1 MTAEAAEEFLAA
13 LPADQAAL
21 LLAARGRY
29 DPGRPEMR
37 RAPDGTRRPVGDA
50 EVIPIGQARS
60 ALAANGSYLP
70 RSVQELMQ
78 GMTAKEW
85 AAHCARLMAETE
97 AEATAAAQAARKAN
111 RYASYLR
118 RRNPKY
124 ASASYDMLRA
134 DQQHGGKV
142 ARWWTSPWRPRSLF
156 MTGLSRTGKT
166 TAAYAIANEAH
177 ESGAWVEVFT
187 EAELAR
193 LLKSDEADAVWS
205 RVIGCEL
212 LFLDDW
218 GRARATDWWK
228 EQLHLLLEIRFSRE
242 GDGHRQL
249 VTANTPSGQGEAYAE
264 LVDRY
269 GDPIVERV
277 IDGGG
282 ILMFDGERIRK
293 ILEDW

>member
-1 MTAEAAEEFLAA
+1 MTTSAEAFLAT
-13 LPADQAAL
+13 LPPEQVAM
-21 LLAARGRY
+21 LLADRDRS

-37 RAPDGTRRPVGDA
+37 RAPDGSRREVGDA
-50 EVIPIGQARS
+50 EVIPIERARGV
-60 ALAANGSYLP
+60 LAVKGATLP
-70 RSVQELMQ
+70 ESV
-78 GMTAKEW
+78 KK
-85 AAHCARLMAETE
+85 LMAEMKPDEWKAYCDRLVAQTE
-97 AEATAAAQAARKAN
+97 EEAAEAAAEARKAN

-118 RRNPKY
+118 RRNKQY
-124 ASASYDMLRA
+124 ANASYDMLRP
-134 DQQHGGKV
+134 DQRHGGKV
-142 ARWWTSPWRPRSLF
+142 ARWWTSPHRPRSLL

-177 ESGAWVEVFT
+177 EAGAWVEVFT
-187 EAELAR
+187 ELDLAQ
-193 LLKSDEADAVWS
+193 LLRGDEADAVWA
-205 RVIGCEL
+205 RAIGCEL

-228 EQLHLLLEIRFSRE
+228 ERLQELFEVRFARQS
-242 GDGHRQL
+242 DGHRLL
-249 VTANTPSGQGEAYAE
+249 VTANTPQDKGEAYAE

-293 ILEDW
+293 IVEDW

>member
-1 MTAEAAEEFLAA
+1 MTTEVAEEFLAA

-21 LLAARGRY
+21 LLADRDRH
-29 DPGRPEMR
+29 DPGGPETR
-37 RAPDGTRRPVGDA
+37 RAPDGTRRAVGDA
-50 EVIPIGQARS
+50 EVIPIVQARS
-60 ALAANGSYLP
+60 VLAAKGSHLP
-70 RSVQELMQ
+70 DSVQELMK
-78 GMTAKEW
+78 GMTPDEW
-85 AAHCARLMAETE
+85 KAHCDRLVAETE
-97 AEATAAAQAARKAN
+97 AAAAEAAAAARKAN

-118 RRNPKY
+118 RRNPEY
-124 ASASYDMLRA
+124 ANASYAMLRP
-134 DQQHGGKV
+134 DQRHGGKV
-142 ARWWTSPWRPRSLF
+142 ARWWTSPSRPRSLL
-156 MTGLSRTGKT
+156 MTGMSRTGKT

-187 EAELAR
+187 EVELAR
-193 LLKSDEADAVWS
+193 LLKSDQAEATWA

-228 EQLHLLLEIRFSRE
+228 EQLQLFLEIRFSRKSE
-242 GDGHRQL
+242 GHRLL
-249 VTANTPSGQGEAYAE
+249 VTANTPSDRGEAYAE

-282 ILMFDGERIRK
+282 ILLFDGERIRK
-293 ILEDW
+293 IFEDW